1 MLEVRKTPDTP
12 DTPDIPLKHR
22 LPIDYTPDGP
32 LTRPLTPLTGP
43 LTPLT
48 GPLTPLTVLLVH
60 ALYTITIHLYLSSP
74 PKSLHCSSAPP
85 LPFPESLSLH
95 NAKASE
101 HSSYHYIYVY
111 ASICKQLPAV
121 TSSYQ
126 QLPVLASICQYLI
139 AFASSYQYLP
149 AFAST

>member
-32 LTRPLTPLTGP
+32 LTGPLTPLTGP

-48 GPLTPLTVLLVH
+48 GPLTGPLTPLTGPLTVLLVH
-60 ALYTITIHLYLSSP
+60 ALYTITIHLCLSSP
-74 PKSLHCSSAPP
+74 PKSLQCSSAPP
-85 LPFPESLSLH
+85 LPLL
-95 NAKASE
+95 KAFLCTMQKHQSTVVITT
-101 HSSYHYIYVY
+101 SMYMQ
-111 ASICKQLPAV
+111 AFA
-121 TSSYQ
+121 SSYQ
-126 QLPVLASICQYLI
+126 QLPVVT
-139 AFASSYQYLP
+139 SSYQYLP

>member
-32 LTRPLTPLTGP
+32 LTRPLTGP

-48 GPLTPLTVLLVH
+48 GPLTVLLVH
-60 ALYTITIHLYLSSP
+60 ALYTMTIHLCLSSP
-74 PKSLHCSSAPP
+74 PKSLHCSSAPL
-85 LPFPESLSLH
+85 LPFL
-95 NAKASE
+95 KAFLCTTQKHQSTVVITT
-101 HSSYHYIYVY
+101 SMYMQ
-111 ASICKQLPAV
+111 AFA
-121 TSSYQ
+121 SSYQ
-126 QLPVLASICQYLI
+126 QLPVVT
-139 AFASSYQYLP
+139 SSYQYLP

>member
-12 DTPDIPLKHR
+12 DTPYIPLKHR

-48 GPLTPLTVLLVH
+48 VLLVH
-60 ALYTITIHLYLSSP
+60 ALYTITIHLCLSSP

-85 LPFPESLSLH
+85 LPFL
-95 NAKASE
+95 KAFLCTTQKHQSTVVITT
-101 HSSYHYIYVY
+101 SMYMQ
-111 ASICKQLPAV
+111 AFA
-121 TSSYQ
+121 SSYQ

-139 AFASSYQYLP
+139 AFASSYQQLP
-149 AFAST
+149 VLAADIDRYR

>member
-1 MLEVRKTPDTP
+1 MRSTPDTP
-12 DTPDIPLKHR
+12 DTPDMPLNHRSFVACIPDR
-22 LPIDYTPDGP
+22 P

-95 NAKASE
+95 NAEASE
-101 HSSYHYIYVY
+101 HGSYHYLYVY

-126 QLPVLASICQYLI
+126 QLPVLASICQYVI

-149 AFAST
+149 QI